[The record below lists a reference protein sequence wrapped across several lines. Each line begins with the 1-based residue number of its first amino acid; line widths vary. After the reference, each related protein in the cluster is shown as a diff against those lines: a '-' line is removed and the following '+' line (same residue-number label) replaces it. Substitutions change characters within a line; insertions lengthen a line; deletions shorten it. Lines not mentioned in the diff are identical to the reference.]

1 MSRSIE
7 EVPLY
12 VPIGRHTLGVTQ
24 IEEAKE
30 GQPSQPVRVP
40 DVDDEA
46 IIEEQM
52 HEFSIS
58 ETPLTMPQTNRD
70 ADMVVVALIVPIIR
84 LRSPASGAKDK
95 GKKQIVAEED
105 SDSDSDSDDDMVVHV
120 LRPSV
125 EDTLEKGRPVRRKLI
140 FGIPGITDNVVE
152 GGEDETD
159 SSGESMEATSTEEGR
174 DAPPVYNDREASGR
188 D

>member
-1 MSRSIE
+1 MSAGGIE
-7 EVPLY
+7 IREPT
-12 VPIGRHTLGVTQ
+12 I
-24 IEEAKE
+24 
-30 GQPSQPVRVP
+30 
-40 DVDDEA
+40 
-46 IIEEQM
+46 
-52 HEFSIS
+52 
-58 ETPLTMPQTNRD
+58 PQ
-70 ADMVVVALIVPIIR
+70 PIIR

-105 SDSDSDSDDDMVVHV
+105 SDSDYDSDDDMVVPV

-159 SSGESMEATSTEEGR
+159 SSGESMEATSTEEGIH
-174 DAPPVYNDREASGR
+174 YGR
-188 D
+188 FDQALMTC